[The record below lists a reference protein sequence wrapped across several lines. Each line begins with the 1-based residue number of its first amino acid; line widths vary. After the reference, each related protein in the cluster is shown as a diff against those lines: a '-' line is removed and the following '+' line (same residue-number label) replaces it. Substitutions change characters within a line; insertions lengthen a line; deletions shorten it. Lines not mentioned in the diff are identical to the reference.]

1 MAKDKQVFT
10 EEQQKVLDSVSVS
23 RIFIPVVIGLAVVIY
38 LIYIQLDFEELK
50 SVSWNTHVLIWI
62 LLAIFMYVIRHMF
75 YAWRLRILSDKQFS
89 WWKSIELIFIWE
101 FASAVSPT
109 TIGGSAVAL
118 FFLAQEKISSAKSAT
133 IVLYTIVLDTMFSI
147 VSLLLIF
154 FWFGHNMIRPNMAS
168 ISQMDGYGY
177 TFFMFLLFMTIY
189 AVVIFYGLFINP
201 RPIKFFLYWLS
212 KRKILSRFKTGLRET
227 AEDIVMSSKD
237 LAKQSFFYHATAFI
251 ATSGAWI
258 TRFLAIN
265 FIIVALVTS
274 IDFIFLDHVLM
285 LGRGQ
290 VMHIIT
296 AFSPTPGGAG
306 IAEIIFGGFFSDYIS
321 KGLSLIAALFWRIIT
336 YYPYLIAGVIII
348 PNWIRNVLNKR
359 RKKKELA

>member
-1 MAKDKQVFT
+1 MTKEKQVFT
-10 EEQQKVLDSVSVS
+10 DEQQKVLDSVSVS
-23 RIFIPVVIGLAVVIY
+23 RILIPVLIGLLVVVY
-38 LIYIQLDFEELK
+38 LIYIQLDFDELK
-50 SVSWNTHVLIWI
+50 SVSWNAHVLLWI
-62 LLAIFMYVIRHMF
+62 LLAILMYVIRHLF

-109 TIGGSAVAL
+109 AIGGSAVAL

-133 IVLYTIVLDTMFSI
+133 IVLYTIVLDTLFSI
-147 VSLLLIF
+147 ISLLLIF
-154 FWFGHNMIRPNMAS
+154 FWFGPNMIRPNMTR
-168 ISQMDGYGY
+168 ISELDGFGY

-189 AVVIFYGLFINP
+189 ALVIFYGLFINP
-201 RPIKFFLYWLS
+201 RPIKYFLYWLS
-212 KRKILSRFKTGLRET
+212 KRKILKRFKTGLRET
-227 AEDIVMSSKD
+227 AEDIVLSSKD
-237 LAKQSFFYHATAFI
+237 LAKRSATYHASAFI
-251 ATSGAWI
+251 STSGAWI

-274 IDFIFLDHVLM
+274 RDFGFADHVLM

-296 AFSPTPGGAG
+296 AFSPTPGGSG
-306 IAEIIFGGFFSDYIS
+306 VAEIIFGGFFSDYIS
-321 KGLSLIAALFWRIIT
+321 KGLSLLAALFWRIIT

-348 PNWIRNVLNKR
+348 PNWIRNVVNKR
-359 RKKKELA
+359 RKKGNV

>member
-1 MAKDKQVFT
+1 MDKEKQIFT
-10 EEQQKVLDSVSVS
+10 DEQQKVLDSVSVS
-23 RIFIPVVIGLAVVIY
+23 RISIPVAIGLLVVVY
-38 LIYIQLDFEELK
+38 LIYIQLDFDELRG
-50 SVSWNTHVLIWI
+50 VSWNAHVLLWI
-62 LLAIFMYVIRHMF
+62 LLAIAMYVIRHFF
-75 YAWRLRILSDKQFS
+75 YAWRLRILSDNKFS

-101 FASAVSPT
+101 FSSAVSPT

-133 IVLYTIVLDTMFSI
+133 IVLYTIVLDTLFSI
-147 VSLLLIF
+147 ISLLLIF
-154 FWFGHNMIRPNMAS
+154 FWFGPNMIRPNMSS
-168 ISQMDGYGY
+168 IAEMDGFGY
-177 TFFMFLLFMTIY
+177 TFFMFLLFMTTY
-189 AVVIFYGLFINP
+189 ALVIFYGLFINP

-212 KRKILSRFKTGLRET
+212 KRKILGRFKTGLKET
-227 AEDIVMSSKD
+227 AEDIVLSSKD
-237 LAKQSFFYHATAFI
+237 LAKQSLSYHASAFLS
-251 ATSGAWI
+251 TSGAWI

-274 IDFIFLDHVLM
+274 RNFDFADHVLM

-321 KGLSLIAALFWRIIT
+321 KGLSLLAALFWRIIT

-348 PNWIRNVLNKR
+348 PNWIRNVVNKR
-359 RKKKELA
+359 RKKGNF